1 MVESKK
7 RKSPINVIYRDIA
20 EFVFPKLIANSFEVD
35 LDLTTDQFSQELLKI
50 KKEQV
55 GKWKE

>member
-1 MVESKK
+1 MAESKK

-20 EFVFPKLIANSFEVD
+20 EFFFPKLVANSYEVD

-50 KKEQV
+50 KKE
-55 GKWKE
+55 